1 MIAADAAAQHR
12 GRSAAMDPDAKR
24 PTTEEAARMRTERMT
39 EALGLDETQA
49 RTVYDQCLREAQLQR
64 QLSEVRQENAANMK
78 RILNEKQYAEWQRM
92 HERRRGRMHH
102 GTRPEGPSLAARG
115 VSRRLRHAVRPVGR
129 SRLHGYRT
137 PERVSAIPAD
147 TLFLS
152 IRPEDMG
159 NAEDLSYLRIPA
171 IQDK

>member
-1 MIAADAAAQHR
+1 MLMMFFAQLFAVVSWSGAEAAAQHR

-102 GTRPEGPSLAARG
+102 GTRPEGPSGAACCEG
-115 VSRRLRHAVRPVGR
+115 PCPAQK
-129 SRLHGYRT
+129 
-137 PERVSAIPAD
+137 EACPAD
-147 TLFLS
+147 CGTPS
-152 IRPEDMG
+152 GR
-159 NAEDLSYLRIPA
+159 
-171 IQDK
+171 